1 MVRIVRD
8 FRKKGALDEN
18 IWSRSDRNIFFY
30 LFYIYIFI
38 FLYRDIWFS
47 VASLKRVLVE

>member
-18 IWSRSDRNIFFY
+18 IWSRSDRNIFFIYLIYFFIY
-30 LFYIYIFI
+30 LFIQEH
-38 FLYRDIWFS
+38 
-47 VASLKRVLVE
+47 LVRS